1 MSNIMNYSY
10 LIQNMFGVKN
20 STWRTGSVLPGTFQ
34 FSQLNSGV
42 VQSQLKAAGINTG
55 SRQYK
60 AVIQKM
66 TESGCTGGMF
76 TNVQAIKNL
85 MKQYN
90 SDGDYVGADGSVV
103 PGMLV
108 SGNADSSSLHKMI
121 DISEEYRQKIFDMVK
136 EEFIRENGVANGDT
150 TNRSSVYRAYQLSID
165 KSERLKGTWSLQQY
179 ESKYSKA
186 FYDAVK
192 TADTDWQAGQSF
204 DAGILDSVTR
214 DSVESN
220 LKISGNTLKFIDVK
234 I

>member
-10 LIQNMFGVKN
+10 LIQNMFGEKN
-20 STWRTGSVLPGTFQ
+20 SIWGTGSALPGAFQ

-42 VQSQLKAAGINTG
+42 VQSQLKAAGIDTG

-66 TESGCTGGMF
+66 AEGGCTSGMF

-108 SGNADSSSLHKMI
+108 SGDADSSSWHKMI
-121 DISEEYRQKIFDMVK
+121 DVSEEYRQKIFDMVK
-136 EEFIRENGVANGDT
+136 EEFIKENGVANGDT
-150 TNRSSVYRAYQLSID
+150 TNRSSVYRAYQFSID
-165 KSERLKGTWSLQQY
+165 KSDRLKGTWSLQQY

-186 FYDAVK
+186 LYDAVK
-192 TADTDWQAGQSF
+192 AANPDWKVGKSF
-204 DAGILDSVTR
+204 DTSILDNVTR
-214 DSVESN
+214 ESVEAN
-220 LKISGNTLKFIDVK
+220 LKISSNTLKSIDVK
-234 I
+234 V